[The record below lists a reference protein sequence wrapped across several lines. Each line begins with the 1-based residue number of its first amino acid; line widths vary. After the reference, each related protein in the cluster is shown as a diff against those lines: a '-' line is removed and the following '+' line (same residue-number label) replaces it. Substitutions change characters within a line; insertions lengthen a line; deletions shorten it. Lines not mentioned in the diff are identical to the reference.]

1 MLWAALRGNRLAG
14 LKFRRQHP
22 MDRFVLDFYCPE
34 KRLAVEIDGEIH
46 QAQNAA
52 DEERQKALESMGI
65 RFVRLPA
72 RLVEDNISVALE
84 RIRSATVSDPSPHPT
99 GEGSREAR
107 G

>member
-1 MLWAALRGNRLAG
+1 
-14 LKFRRQHP
+14 

-34 KRLAVEIDGEIH
+34 RRLAVEIDGEIH
-46 QAQNAA
+46 QAQRAA

-65 RFVRLPA
+65 RFIRLPA
-72 RLVEDNISVALE
+72 RFVEENISVALE
-84 RIRSATVSDPSPHPT
+84 RIHQAAVSNPSPHST

>member
-1 MLWAALRGNRLAG
+1 
-14 LKFRRQHP
+14 

-46 QAQNAA
+46 QAQDAA
-52 DEERQKALESMGI
+52 DEERQMVLESMGI
-65 RFVRLPA
+65 RIIRLPA
-72 RLVEDNISVALE
+72 RLVEENISVALE
-84 RIRSATVSDPSPHPT
+84 RIRHATVSSPSPHSM

>member
-1 MLWAALRGNRLAG
+1 
-14 LKFRRQHP
+14 

-34 KRLAVEIDGEIH
+34 KRLAVEIDGEVH
-46 QAQNAA
+46 QAQGAA

-65 RFVRLPA
+65 RFIRLPA
-72 RLVEDNISVALE
+72 RLAEENILVALE
-84 RIRSATVSDPSPHPT
+84 RIRQVTVSNPSPHST

>member
-1 MLWAALRGNRLAG
+1 
-14 LKFRRQHP
+14 

-46 QAQNAA
+46 QAQDAA
-52 DEERQKALESMGI
+52 DEERQKVLESMGI
-65 RFVRLPA
+65 QFIRLPA
-72 RLVEDNISVALE
+72 RLVEENISVGLE
-84 RIRSATVSDPSPHPT
+84 RIRRATVSSPSPNST